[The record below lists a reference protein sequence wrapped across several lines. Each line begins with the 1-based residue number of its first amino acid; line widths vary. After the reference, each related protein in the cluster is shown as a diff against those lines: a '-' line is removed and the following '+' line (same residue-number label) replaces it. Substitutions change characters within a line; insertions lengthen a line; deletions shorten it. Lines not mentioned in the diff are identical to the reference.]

1 VTEPSRAVFLSYA
14 SQDARAAQRICDA
27 LRAAGVEVWLDTSE
41 LRGGDAWDRQIRE
54 RIRDC
59 RLFIAVIS
67 AHTEARDEGY
77 FRREWKLAVDRTR
90 DMSESRAFIVPVVID
105 QTPEPGAAV
114 PDRFH
119 EVQWTRLRAGRAG
132 AEFVAHIMKLLPPEP
147 ASTAPRPAAH
157 PAAAAPVAPPRG
169 EVRLPKLA
177 TLAIAVLAAGLLAW
191 ALVAKPWRST
201 RTAAQQAMSNPATS
215 VASPAG
221 AVEQSIAVLPFINMS
236 ADKAQDYF
244 ADGLAEELLDL
255 LARTPGLQVI
265 ARTSSFAFKGK
276 SDDIPTIAAKL
287 KVANILEG
295 SVRKSGNRLRVT
307 AQLIRADT
315 NDHVWSDTFE
325 RELSD
330 VFKVQDEIA
339 GDVMAALKIHLL
351 PAQQQS
357 LRREPRTT
365 NLQAYDL
372 YLQGKENYNRGD
384 SVGYQRAV
392 TALRGATRLDPQYAA
407 AYGTL
412 ALAEYW
418 AEDGEPTSGY
428 PGYERALAAAE
439 KAVALAPQEAAGY
452 TARGFLR
459 TLVRFD
465 FTGGQA
471 DLARAVALNPGDAD
485 AWHRSA
491 VLLGVFGGLPAAIAS
506 EQRAVALD
514 PLSAEI
520 CMRLGFFY
528 AAAGRTSEARPWYEK
543 ALAIAP
549 ESIRARFN
557 LGELE
562 LHENRPEAA
571 LTAYRQT
578 GDEGFSLSGQA
589 KAEYSLGHAEAS
601 RRLLEELIA
610 KYSSTSPWQVA
621 TVYAWRGE
629 QDKTFEW
636 LERCYAQ
643 RDPGMTW
650 LKIDRDLS
658 GLRNDARYKDLLR
671 RMHLPE

>member
-1 VTEPSRAVFLSYA
+1 MTEPSRAVFLSYA

-27 LRAAGVEVWLDTSE
+27 LRVAGVEVWLDKSG

-90 DMSESRAFIVPVVID
+90 DMSENRPFIVPVVID
-105 QTPEPGAAV
+105 NTQERGAAV

-119 EVQWTRLRAGRAG
+119 EVQWTRLGAGRAG
-132 AEFVAHIMKLLPPEP
+132 AEFVAHIMQLLAPEP
-147 ASTAPRPAAH
+147 ASATPRPAAR
-157 PAAAAPVAPPRG
+157 PAAATPVAPPRG
-169 EVRLPKLA
+169 ELRRPKLA
-177 TLAIAVLAAGLLAW
+177 TLAVAVLVVCLAVW
-191 ALVAKPWRST
+191 VLVEKPWRST
-201 RTAAQQAMSNPATS
+201 HTPAQQAMANPAPS

-255 LARTPGLQVI
+255 LAKTPGLHVI
-265 ARTSSFAFKGK
+265 ARTSSFSFKGR

-295 SVRKSGNRLRVT
+295 SVRKAGNRLRVT

-315 NDHVWSDTFE
+315 NDHLWSDTFE
-325 RELSD
+325 RELND

-339 GDVMAALKIHLL
+339 GAVVAALKIHLL

-357 LRREPRTT
+357 LRSELRTT
-365 NLQAYDL
+365 NLRAYDL
-372 YLQGKENYNRGD
+372 YLQGKESYNRGD

-392 TALRGATRLDPQYAA
+392 TALRGATSLDPQYAA
-407 AYGTL
+407 AHATL

-418 AEDGEPTSGY
+418 AEDGEATPGY

-459 TLVRFD
+459 TLIRFD
-465 FTGGQA
+465 FTGGQS

-491 VLLGVFGGLPAAIAS
+491 VLLGVFGDLPAAIDS

-520 CMRLGFFY
+520 CMRLGFFH
-528 AAAGRTSEARPWYEK
+528 AEAGHTAEARAWYAK

-549 ESIRARFN
+549 QSIRAHFN
-557 LGELE
+557 LGDLE
-562 LHENRPEAA
+562 LFENRPEAA

-601 RRLLEELIA
+601 RRLLQQFIA
-610 KYSSTSPWQVA
+610 KYSSTIPYQVA
-621 TVYAWRGE
+621 AIYAWRGE
-629 QDKTFEW
+629 QDKSFEW
-636 LERCYAQ
+636 LERAYAV

-650 LKIDRDLS
+650 LKIDRNFS

>member
-14 SQDARAAQRICDA
+14 SQDVRAAQRICDA
-27 LRAAGVEVWLDTSE
+27 LRAAGVEVWLDKSE

-90 DMSESRAFIVPVVID
+90 DMAENKAFIVPVVID
-105 QTPEPGAAV
+105 NTPERGAAV

-119 EVQWTRLRAGRAG
+119 EVQWARLRAGRAG
-132 AEFVAHIMKLLPPEP
+132 AEFVAHIMQLLPSEP
-147 ASTAPRPAAH
+147 ASAALRPAAI
-157 PAAAAPVAPPRG
+157 PAAVAPVVPPRG
-169 EVRLPKLA
+169 EVRLLKLA
-177 TLAIAVLAAGLLAW
+177 TLAIAVLVAGLLAW
-191 ALVAKPWRST
+191 VLVAKPWRST
-201 RTAAQQAMSNPATS
+201 HTPAQQAMSDPATS

-236 ADKAQDYF
+236 ADTAQDYF

-255 LARTPGLQVI
+255 LAKTPGLQVI

-307 AQLIRADT
+307 AQLIRAGT
-315 NDHVWSDTFE
+315 NDHLWSDTFE
-325 RELSD
+325 RELND

-339 GDVMAALKIHLL
+339 GEVVAALKIHLL

-384 SVGYQRAV
+384 AVGYQRAV
-392 TALRGATRLDPQYAA
+392 TALRGATSLDPQYAA
-407 AYGTL
+407 AYATL

-428 PGYERALAAAE
+428 PGYARALAAAE
-439 KAVALAPQEAAGY
+439 KAVELAPQEAAGY

-459 TLVRFD
+459 TIIRFD
-465 FTGGQA
+465 FTGGRA
-471 DLARAVALNPGDAD
+471 DLARAVALHPGDAD

-491 VLLGVFGGLPAAIAS
+491 VLLGVVGDLPAAIDS

-528 AAAGRTSEARPWYEK
+528 AAAGRTAEARARYEK

-549 ESIRARFN
+549 QSIRARFN

-571 LTAYRQT
+571 LTVYRQT

-589 KAEYSLGHAEAS
+589 KAEYSLGHTEAS
-601 RRLLEELIA
+601 RRLLEELLA
-610 KYSSTSPWQVA
+610 KYSKSPYQVA
-621 TVYAWRGE
+621 AVYAWRGE
-629 QDKTFEW
+629 KDKSFEW
-636 LERCYAQ
+636 LERGYAQ
-643 RDPGMTW
+643 RDPGVTW
-650 LKIDRDLS
+650 LKIDRNLI